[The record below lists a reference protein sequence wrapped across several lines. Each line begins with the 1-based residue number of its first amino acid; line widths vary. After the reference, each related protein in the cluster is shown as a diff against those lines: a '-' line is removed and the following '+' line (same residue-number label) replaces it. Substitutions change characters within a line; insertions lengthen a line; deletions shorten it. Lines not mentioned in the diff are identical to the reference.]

1 MSDSDDAPARPRPRW
16 LTLLTLL
23 MLLGGGRLL
32 ITSLGDL
39 HRLVTQR
46 AVVLTL
52 DGSLEAQQEAYLRA
66 QVVLDNA
73 LSHHRPVSLAA
84 YSVARLALGLLYLF
98 AVAAVFSGDRR
109 ARWVAIVAGWG
120 GILLSGASALFLIL
134 VVRGVLPWLEPML
147 AAAYAEDAVRTGRAA
162 VAPAGVGEQARV
174 FLLHV
179 PLLVAAVGVLW
190 SLILIAYFRGRR
202 VRLFYNG

>member
-1 MSDSDDAPARPRPRW
+1 M
-16 LTLLTLL
+16 TLLTLL

-39 HRLVTQR
+39 HRLFTQR
-46 AVVLTL
+46 PVVLTL

-73 LSHHRPVSLAA
+73 LSHHRPISLAV

-98 AVAAVFSGDRR
+98 AVAAIFSGDARGRR
-109 ARWVAIVAGWG
+109 VAILAGWG
-120 GILLSGASALFLIL
+120 GILLSGASALFLML

-147 AAAYAEDAVRTGRAA
+147 VAAYAEDAVRTGRAA
-162 VAPAGVGEQARV
+162 VALAAVGEQARV
-174 FLLHV
+174 FILHV
-179 PLLVAAVGVLW
+179 PLLVSGVGALW
-190 SLILIAYFRGRR
+190 SLLLIAYFRGRR